1 MSGIEVA
8 GIVLG
13 ALPLVISA
21 LENYKA
27 GKGAMSSILK
37 WKGHL
42 DHLIFQLKV
51 QHKTFYLHI
60 STLLLDAG
68 VGEIDDKRDLTENEC
83 ASILRDAKTG
93 YELKKYLGNVYG
105 LFLEILGRYE
115 CSGLWCTVEV
125 EGGTNFYRTTG
136 TQKINTGGV
145 EELVECY

>member
-13 ALPLVISA
+13 ALPLVIPA

-115 CSGLWCTVEV
+115 TCLKEIVGKLGHIKRPPKVRLPRLSKRGFMTSC
-125 EGGTNFYRTTG
+125 G
-136 TQKINTGGV
+136 
-145 EELVECY
+145 